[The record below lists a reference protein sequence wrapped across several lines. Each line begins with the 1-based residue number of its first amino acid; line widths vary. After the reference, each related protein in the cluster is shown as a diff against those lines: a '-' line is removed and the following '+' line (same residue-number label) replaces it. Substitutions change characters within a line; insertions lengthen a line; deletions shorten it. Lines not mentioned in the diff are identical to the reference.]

1 LEASKI
7 MNEKMIEYTVIY
19 ERGQTNWGAYVPD
32 LPGCVSIGDTLAEV
46 QENIREAIALY
57 LEVLKEDGQPIPEP
71 STQVGKVAVMI

>member
-1 LEASKI
+1 MK
-7 MNEKMIEYTVIY
+7 EKMIEYTVIY

-46 QENIREAIALY
+46 QENIKEAIALY

-71 STQVGKVAVMI
+71 STEVGKVSVTI